1 MKLAPLRL
9 LMKERERDTYRYTFT
24 ADALHDAWESYL
36 KRALF
41 IGRQSISARR
51 LCAGRKENHRR
62 IIITR
67 RRRDSTICKSNEGS
81 VQRKSHASIYLC
93 MNV

>member
-24 ADALHDAWESYL
+24 DALHDAWESYL

-51 LCAGRKENHRR
+51 LCAVEVKG
-62 IIITR
+62 ITR
-67 RRRDSTICKSNEGS
+67 RRDLQI
-81 VQRKSHASIYLC
+81 
-93 MNV
+93 